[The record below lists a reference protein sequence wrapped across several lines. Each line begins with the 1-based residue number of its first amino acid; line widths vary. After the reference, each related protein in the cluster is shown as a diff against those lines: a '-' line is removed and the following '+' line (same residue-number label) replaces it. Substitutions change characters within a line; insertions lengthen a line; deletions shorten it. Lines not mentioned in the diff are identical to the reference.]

1 MTSAV
6 LDEVPEFSAFTTDVA
21 RQVVLEHSLDHVHA
35 IVRAIRSWVLPT
47 ATELVF
53 VRERGALRASQQ
65 LPLSALLHSYRLG
78 HRTVWVRLVHLLSGS
93 DHVLEASLALT
104 SLTISYTELISG
116 ALTEGY
122 SERQRTLIHE
132 VDHNRRDLLE
142 RILQGT
148 FDRQSDTARLA
159 SEFALVSGADHLVV
173 VLNAGPSASPQLSG
187 EALTRAADTLKRHF
201 VFAVAQPFVVLRHM
215 EIVSIAP
222 LSRARASTLAH
233 LTRQALAELRQ
244 SGQVWY
250 GGLSTVCAGLGEV
263 GRGYQEARL
272 AADMATASEG
282 GACALLE
289 LRVSDYLMT
298 RADETALRMI
308 PPAARQVLQSA
319 HADDRLLVET
329 LLAHVRSD
337 LSVAAT
343 AEVLAVHPN
352 TVSYRLR
359 KLSQRLDRD
368 LSRFSDTTEVLA
380 WITILEQLKART

>member
-1 MTSAV
+1 
-6 LDEVPEFSAFTTDVA
+6 
-21 RQVVLEHSLDHVHA
+21 
-35 IVRAIRSWVLPT
+35 
-47 ATELVF
+47 
-53 VRERGALRASQQ
+53 
-65 LPLSALLHSYRLG
+65 
-78 HRTVWVRLVHLLSGS
+78 VHLLSES
-93 DHVLEASLALT
+93 DRVLEASLALT
-104 SLTISYTELISG
+104 SLTLAYTELISG

-122 SERQRTLIHE
+122 TDRQRKLILE
-132 VDHNRRDLLE
+132 VDHDRRDVLE

-173 VLNAGPSASPQLSG
+173 VLNAGPSASPQPSG
-187 EALTRAADTLKRHF
+187 EALNRAADTLKRHF
-201 VFAVAQPFVVLRHM
+201 VFAVAQPFVVLRHV

-233 LTRQALAELRQ
+233 LTHQALAELRQ
-244 SGQVWY
+244 SGADWY
-250 GGLSTVCAGLGEV
+250 AGLSTVCAGLGEV

-272 AADMATASEG
+272 AADMAITSEG
-282 GACALLE
+282 GVCALLE
-289 LRVSDYLMT
+289 VRVSDYLMA

-308 PPAARQVLQSA
+308 PPRARQVLQSA

-329 LLAHVRSD
+329 LIAHARAD
-337 LSVAAT
+337 FSVAMT
-343 AEVLAVHPN
+343 AEALAVHPN

-380 WITILEQLKART
+380 WIRTLEQLDARA